1 MKKVVKHNG
10 AKALERE
17 NKALKAQLQE
27 RGYRE
32 VVAVGGVN
40 SDWPINQLGEDSEI
54 WQNAYLL
61 TARVRDL
68 FRTNPT
74 FQKYRDLLWANIFG
88 SDGIMLRMKIQ
99 ETEDRVVNSPDEAKT
114 LLIHERRVNKLIEF
128 AERKDGNE
136 RERYRAFHLA
146 DAMQSRS
153 LETILRGK
161 ATISIG
167 APDLYANMRVQA
179 AWKEWQRGE
188 FCDVRG
194 RRSYN
199 TLRQLRLISAVRDG
213 DFFIRKIKDPRVNK
227 FGFSLQMINAEW
239 CDRFYNTIMP
249 NGDEVRMGI
258 RYKRNA
264 WGIGKAV
271 SFFFIKRQPMDWQ
284 FSVPGAFNFTGG
296 AFHEEV
302 PADEII
308 HYVRCVDA
316 DATRPAPWVA
326 SVIPKAR
333 QLDQYELAEVIAA
346 REEAC
351 KTGFYWSDMIPEGG
365 YGAVLPDPRKGTP
378 TEALGPGER
387 RGLPWGVKYQQNDPT
402 HPSGNFENFR
412 KGMLRSQAAGMPGAD
427 YNTIANDLENIN
439 FSAGRLGRLD
449 TNEMSKMIQQNDI
462 DVAEIPIFEEWLE
475 MSLITGAIPLPLAKY
490 EKFNKPVFQGRRWQ
504 QVDEVKS
511 VTAAALRV
519 ANHFSSDQQ
528 ECAEM
533 GTDFMETLMEQAEAQ
548 MAKEE
553 LGITTTKTVEAGAP
567 KVADSPDDEE
577 VEDDDDK
584 KPDAGKPVKANG
596 KKSRVAKG
604 NRLALNGSHAG

>member
-1 MKKVVKHNG
+1 MRFPTLRDIKSLFSDRNG
-10 AKALERE
+10 AVA
-17 NKALKAQLQE
+17 NQ

-32 VVAVGGVN
+32 VAAVGGNN
-40 SDWPINQLGEDSEI
+40 SDWSLNSIGEDSDV
-54 WQNAYLL
+54 WQNSYLL

-68 FRTNPT
+68 FKTNPT

-88 SDGIMLRMKIQ
+88 SDGIMCRMKIK
-99 ETEDRVVNSPDEAKT
+99 ETEDRVVNSPDEKKA
-114 LLIHERRVNKLIEF
+114 IFVHEQRINRIIEW
-128 AERKDGNE
+128 AEQQDG
-136 RERYRAFHLA
+136 RERNAYRAMHLA
-146 DAMQSRS
+146 EELSRRS
-153 LETILRGK
+153 LETVLRGR
-161 ATISIG
+161 AMVAIG
-167 APDLYANMRVQA
+167 APDVYANLRVET

-188 FCDVRG
+188 FCDARG

-213 DFFIRKIKDPRVNK
+213 DFFIRKIQDPRANK
-227 FGFSLQMINAEW
+227 FGFTLQMINAEW
-239 CDRFYNTIMP
+239 CDRFYNTTFP

-258 RYKRNA
+258 RYKRNS
-264 WGIGKAV
+264 WGIGQAV
-271 SFFFIKRQPMDWQ
+271 SFFFIKRQPFDWQ
-284 FSVPGAFNFTGG
+284 FSIPVAFNFTGTIY
-296 AFHEEV
+296 HEEV
-302 PADEII
+302 PADQII

-333 QLDQYELAEVIAA
+333 QLDQAELAEVVAA
-346 REEAC
+346 RESAC
-351 KTGFYWSDMIPEGG
+351 KTGYYWSDEVPEGG
-365 YGAVLPDPRKGTP
+365 MAAVLPDPTKGIP
-378 TEALGPGER
+378 REPMAPGER
-387 RGLPWGVKYQQNDPT
+387 RGLPRGVKFTSVDPT
-402 HPSGNFENFR
+402 HPNGNFENFR

-462 DVAEIPIFEEWLE
+462 DVAETPIFEAWLE
-475 MSLITGAIPLPLAKY
+475 MSLISGIIPLPITKFA
-490 EKFNKPVFQGRRWQ
+490 KFNKPLFQGRRWQ

-533 GTDFMETLMEQAEAQ
+533 GTDFMETVVEQAEAN

-553 LGITTTKTVEAGAP
+553 LGIPVEKTVQAAPNATANTQKPGA
-567 KVADSPDDEE
+567 DEDDLDEE
-577 VEDDDDK
+577 HEALKKHVSDMKEVSEDLDDIE
-584 KPDAGKPVKANG
+584 AQLEAV
-596 KKSRVAKG
+596 
-604 NRLALNGSHAG
+604 